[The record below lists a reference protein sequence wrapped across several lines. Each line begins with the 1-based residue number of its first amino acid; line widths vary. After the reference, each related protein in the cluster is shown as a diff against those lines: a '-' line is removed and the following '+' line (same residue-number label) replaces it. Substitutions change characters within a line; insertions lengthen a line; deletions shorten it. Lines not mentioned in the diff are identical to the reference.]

1 MKTRHIASAVHGLS
15 PNEQRSKLP
24 LSGRWKGAVRI
35 AFLSMVFHSSVGAA
49 TQSFDLREGWN
60 LLTFRLQ
67 PTQPSPA
74 DVFAA
79 IETSIDSVWGF
90 EAAGTLEILLAR
102 RGRPRPAGLSAISA
116 DQAYWVHATR
126 PIVNWELEG
135 ELPGEGGLQLAAG
148 WNLVGMPV
156 NALDLPAILKIG
168 DLFSG
173 QNVLGNVRLFKW
185 RRSAFGVSDEADP
198 IDPSEFPDSFWT
210 NCRRRA
216 RSTSMTG
223 IGYTP
228 PAPSPGHRASLR
240 SSRFRITSQ
249 ARR

>member
-90 EAAGTLEILLAR
+90 EAAGQRWRSYLPGGAD
-102 RGRPRPAGLSAISA
+102 PPAGLSAISA

-156 NALDLPAILKIG
+156 NALDLPAILRIG
-168 DLFSG
+168 DLFRG

-185 RRSAFGVSDEADP
+185 RRSALGVSDEAT
-198 IDPSEFPDSFWT
+198 PSTLPSSRIRSGL